1 MQEGKI
7 EIKMR
12 GETVKITIANLTQ
25 KEIFNLLMNA
35 MNDIIEETVEKK
47 EERTAVEAFI
57 GSALVKRF
65 EEAEKV
71 NDKI

>member
-47 EERTAVEAFI
+47 EERTAVA
-57 GSALVKRF
+57 ALVKRF

>member
-1 MQEGKI
+1 MDEGKI

-47 EERTAVEAFI
+47 EERTAVAAFI

>member
-25 KEIFNLLMNA
+25 KEIFNLLINA

-47 EERTAVEAFI
+47 EERTAVAEFI

-65 EEAEKV
+65 KEAEKIDDQV
-71 NDKI
+71 

>member
-47 EERTAVEAFI
+47 EESTAVEAFI

>member
-12 GETVKITIANLTQ
+12 GETVEITIANLTK

-47 EERTAVEAFI
+47 E
-57 GSALVKRF
+57 
-65 EEAEKV
+65 
-71 NDKI
+71 